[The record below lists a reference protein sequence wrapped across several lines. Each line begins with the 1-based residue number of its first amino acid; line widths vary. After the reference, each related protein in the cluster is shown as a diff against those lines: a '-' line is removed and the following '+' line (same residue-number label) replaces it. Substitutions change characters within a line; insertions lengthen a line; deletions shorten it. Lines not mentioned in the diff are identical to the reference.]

1 MEQFN
6 SIKKIDL
13 GCGPKKKQ
21 GTLGVDHF
29 PYPGV
34 DVVFDLNRVPWPLND
49 NLFETVY
56 ASHVIEH
63 MDNIPD
69 FMREIHRISNQNAVV
84 HIITPHFSS
93 LDSWKDPTHRW
104 HLSIEWYWPFCNPDS
119 YLTKQI
125 PEFEVIN
132 SYVKFSS
139 SLRNIT
145 PKIIHR
151 LFGQKTWEKHYPF
164 RYPAKNI
171 HTELRVVKKNIDEKY
186 NWP

>member
-13 GCGPKKKQ
+13 GCGPKKTQ
-21 GTLGVDHF
+21 GALGVDHF

-34 DVVFDLNRVPWPLND
+34 DVVFDLNKFPWPLND

-63 MDNIPD
+63 INFIPE
-69 FMREIHRISNQNAVV
+69 FMREIHRISKHQADV

-104 HLSIEWYWPFCNPDS
+104 HLSMEWYAVFCNPDS

-125 PEFEVIN
+125 PGFELIS
-132 SYVKFSS
+132 SYVKFSN
-139 SLRNIT
+139 SLRSIK
-145 PKIIHR
+145 PKIIHK
-151 LFGQKTWEKHYPF
+151 LFGQKTWEKHYSF
-164 RYPAKNI
+164 RYPARNI
-171 HTELRVVKKNIDEKY
+171 HTTLRVVKKRTDEV
-186 NWP
+186 